1 MLLCRGVAHFL
12 PNHTPNLRQDV
23 TPLDFPKEH
32 FRNISNLPPHPNI
45 TKQMIYS
52 QNNLLSIHHATSKN
66 IVLRKNLGTT
76 QQTSQQTFYLGILYI
91 YVLFI
96 YFCGISFISIQ
107 YIYIYIIHYYNYSH
121 IIHIYPPK
129 PKQNISHLPPLRLPR
144 RSPRRA
150 RPRCPWPHRVELPV
164 DWFKTDISKT
174 T

>member
-66 IVLRKNLGTT
+66 IVLRKKTWEQPNKRLNKH
-76 QQTSQQTFYLGILYI
+76 
-91 YVLFI
+91 
-96 YFCGISFISIQ
+96 SI
-107 YIYIYIIHYYNYSH
+107 
-121 IIHIYPPK
+121 
-129 PKQNISHLPPLRLPR
+129 
-144 RSPRRA
+144 
-150 RPRCPWPHRVELPV
+150 
-164 DWFKTDISKT
+164 
-174 T
+174 